1 MRSAQSPTEE
11 ESELYE
17 LAVRARENA
26 YVPYSHF
33 PVGAALRAGTETF
46 TGANFENSSPGLQ
59 ICAERTAVAQ
69 MIAAGAIGL
78 VDNEVEP
85 ERVKLIDLVAVTAD
99 AETISPCGACRQV
112 LSEFIA
118 PNARIIYPRSRTLE
132 SVLFSELLPDQTKI

>member
-1 MRSAQSPTEE
+1 VHSAQAPSDEE
-11 ESELYE
+11 RELYE
-17 LAVRARENA
+17 LAIKARDNA

-33 PVGAALRAGTETF
+33 PVGAALKAGSESF
-46 TGANFENSSPGLQ
+46 TGANFENASPGLQ

-69 MIAAGAIGL
+69 MIAAGTIGL
-78 VDNEVEP
+78 VDEDLDP
-85 ERVKLIDLVAVTAD
+85 ERVRVIELVAVTAD

-118 PNARIIYPRSRTLE
+118 LDARIVYPRSRNLQ